1 MTVDPLARAGF
12 SRTAEQYERARPT
25 YAAEAVRWIADE
37 ARLGPG
43 TTAVDLGA
51 GTGKFT
57 RLLVETGARVV
68 AVEPLDEMRAELSR
82 VLAEVEALGA
92 TADAVPLPDAFARA
106 VTAAQAYHWFGP
118 DAPGEIH
125 RLLEQDGVLALVW
138 NERDHDDP
146 LSAALDERTERG
158 RPGFVHDEDWTVPLD
173 DSELYGPLRHRR
185 FPHRVDET
193 IEERVGTIGYV
204 GAMEERERRAFLDEV
219 RRMCAGFGVDSSRPA
234 PMPYVTVVYLT
245 RAR

>member
-1 MTVDPLARAGF
+1 LARAGF

-37 ARLGPG
+37 AGLGPG
-43 TTAVDLGA
+43 TTVVDLGA

-68 AVEPLDEMRAELSR
+68 AVEPLDEMRAQLLR
-82 VLAEVEALGA
+82 VLPEVEALGA
-92 TADAVPLPDAFARA
+92 TADAVPVPDGSARA
-106 VTAAQAYHWFGP
+106 VTAAQAYHWFGA
-118 DAPGEIH
+118 DAPAEIH
-125 RLLEQDGVLALVW
+125 RLLEPDGMLALVW

-146 LSAALDERTERG
+146 LSAALGEWTERG
-158 RPGFVHDEDWTVPLD
+158 RPGFGHRPDWQAPLD
-173 DSELYGPLRHRR
+173 DSELYGPLQHRR

-193 IEERVGTIGYV
+193 IEERVGTISYV
-204 GAMEERERRAFLDEV
+204 GAMDERERGAFLEEV
-219 RRMCAGFGVDSSRPA
+219 RRICADFGVDSSHPA
-234 PMPYVTVVYLT
+234 PMPYETVVHLT

>member
-25 YAAEAVRWIADE
+25 YAAEAVRRIADE

-43 TTAVDLGA
+43 TTVVDLGA
-51 GTGKFT
+51 GTGKLT
-57 RLLVETGARVV
+57 RLLVDTGARVV
-68 AVEPLDEMRAELSR
+68 AVEPLDEMRAQLAR
-82 VLAEVEALGA
+82 VLPEIEALGA
-92 TADAVPLPDAFARA
+92 TADAVPLPDASARA

-118 DAPGEIH
+118 DAPAEIH
-125 RLLEQDGVLALVW
+125 RVLEPDGVLALLW

-146 LSAALDERTERG
+146 LSAALEERTQRD
-158 RPGFVHDEDWTVPLD
+158 RPGFGHDPDWQTPLD
-173 DSELYGPLRHRR
+173 DSELYGPLRHYS

-193 IEERVGTIGYV
+193 IEERVGTISYV
-204 GAMEERERRAFLDEV
+204 GAMDENERRAFLADV
-219 RRMCAGFGVDSSRPA
+219 RGICGDFGVDSSRPA
-234 PMPYVTVVYLT
+234 PMPYVTAIFVT

>member
-12 SRTAEQYERARPT
+12 SRTAAQYERARPT

-37 ARLGPG
+37 AGLGPG
-43 TTAVDLGA
+43 TTVVDLGA

-68 AVEPLDEMRAELSR
+68 AVEPLDEMRAQLSR
-82 VLAEVEALGA
+82 VLPEVEALRA
-92 TADAVPLPDAFARA
+92 TADAVPLPDGSARA

-118 DAPGEIH
+118 DAPVEIR
-125 RLLEQDGVLALVW
+125 RLLQPDGVLALLW
-138 NERDHDDP
+138 NERDPDDP
-146 LSAALDERTERG
+146 LSAALEEFTERG
-158 RPGFVHDEDWTVPLD
+158 RPGFGHDPGWQAPLD
-173 DSELYGPLRHRR
+173 DSEFYGPLLHRR

-193 IEERVGTIGYV
+193 IEERVGTVSYV
-204 GAMEERERRAFLDEV
+204 GAMDERERQAFLGEV
-219 RRMCAGFGVDSSRPA
+219 RRLCADFGVDSSRPA
-234 PMPYVTVVYLT
+234 PMSYVTVVHLT

>member
-1 MTVDPLARAGF
+1 VSVDPLAREGF

-43 TTAVDLGA
+43 TTVVDLGA
-51 GTGKFT
+51 GTGKLT

-68 AVEPLDEMRAELSR
+68 AVEPLDEMRAQLSR
-82 VLAEVEALGA
+82 VLPEVEALGA
-92 TADAVPLPDAFARA
+92 TADAVPLPDASARA

-118 DAPGEIH
+118 GAPREIR
-125 RLLEQDGVLALVW
+125 RLLEPGGVLALLW

-146 LSAALDERTERG
+146 LSAALEEQTQRG
-158 RPGFVHDEDWTVPLD
+158 RPGFVHDEDWGAALD
-173 DSELYGPLRHRR
+173 ASELYDPLRHRR
-185 FPHRVDET
+185 FPHRVAET
-193 IEERVGTIGYV
+193 IEETVGTISYV
-204 GAMEERERRAFLDEV
+204 GAMDEAERRAFLDDV
-219 RRMCAGFGVDSSRPA
+219 RRICADFGVDSSRPA